1 MPKRDYF
8 LIVDTETTMSDKVA
22 DFGAVVCDRNG
33 VIVKQCAILIDGV
46 FGVDA
51 LFYLQSEHADKL
63 WSKQGKDRRFTAY
76 QGMVTAG
83 TRIIASIHAVNRWL
97 DKTATKYNPM
107 LTAYNLSFDV
117 SKCQNTGIDLTMF
130 SDRFCLWH
138 AAYNRW
144 AHTKPYRQFILD
156 THSFNPPTD
165 LGNMSY
171 KTNAEVMARFVLD
184 NMGLEDEPHTAL
196 EDILYYELPIL
207 RQVIKKRSRQ
217 KLVNNPNGYNWRN
230 VQLKDHF
237 VPK

>member
-1 MPKRDYF
+1 MAKKDYF
-8 LIVDTETTMSDKVA
+8 LIIDTETTITDKVV
-22 DFGAVVCDRNG
+22 DFGAIVCDRKG
-33 VIVKQCAILIDGV
+33 IIHKQCGILISGV

-51 LFYLQSEHADKL
+51 LFYIASENSDKL
-63 WSKQGKDRRFTAY
+63 WSKQGKDRRFTKY
-76 QGMVTAG
+76 KEMLTSGS
-83 TRIIASIHAVNRWL
+83 RILASIHAVNRWL
-97 DKTATKYNPM
+97 DKVAVKYNPI
-107 LTAYNLSFDV
+107 LTAYHLAFDV
-117 SKCQNTGIDLTMF
+117 GKCHNTDIDLTMF

-144 AHTKPYRQFILD
+144 AHTKAYRQFVLD
-156 THSFNPPTD
+156 VHAFNAPTD

-207 RQVIKKRSRQ
+207 REVIKKKSRH
-217 KLVNNPNGYNWRN
+217 LLLNNPGGYNWRN